1 MSFKADSKRFTLKI
15 KFITESGILSGSQV
29 TPHQSRISAFTHLNE
44 CLNVE
49 ANVAGVRQN
58 IAFELKNDDGVPEVL
73 GTILFQF

>member
-1 MSFKADSKRFTLKI
+1 MSFKADSKEFTLKI
-15 KFITESGILSGSQV
+15 KYITKEGILSGAQV

-49 ANVAGVRQN
+49 ANVQGIRQN
-58 IAFELKNDDGVPEVL
+58 LAFELKNDDGVPEVL